1 LWGIRAK
8 PRKTERYP
16 LKIPNLFLVVL
27 ALSSLALAKK
37 DLARVD
43 VNHAPADSLAAHLPG
58 VGPAIAQRI
67 VEGRPYKT
75 CQDLSSTVSGIGTK
89 KLDKICPL
97 ITF

>member
-1 LWGIRAK
+1 M
-8 PRKTERYP
+8 KT
-16 LKIPNLFLVVL
+16 LLILALFLST
-27 ALSSLALAKK
+27 AALAKK
-37 DLARVD
+37 NLKKVA
-43 VNHAPADSLAAHLPG
+43 VNSVPADSLAAHLPG

>member
-1 LWGIRAK
+1 M
-8 PRKTERYP
+8 KT
-16 LKIPNLFLVVL
+16 LLIL
-27 ALSSLALAKK
+27 ALSLSTLALAKK
-37 DLARVD
+37 DLQKVD

-89 KLDKICPL
+89 KLGKICPL
-97 ITF
+97 LTF

>member
-1 LWGIRAK
+1 M
-8 PRKTERYP
+8 KT
-16 LKIPNLFLVVL
+16 LLILALF
-27 ALSSLALAKK
+27 LSSLALAKK
-37 DLARVD
+37 DLQTVD
-43 VNHAPADSLAAHLPG
+43 VNSVPADSLAAHLPG

>member
-1 LWGIRAK
+1 M
-8 PRKTERYP
+8 KT
-16 LKIPNLFLVVL
+16 LLIL
-27 ALSSLALAKK
+27 ALSLSSLALAKK
-37 DLARVD
+37 DLQTVD

-75 CQDLSSTVSGIGTK
+75 CQDLSSTVSGIGMK

-97 ITF
+97 LTF